1 VTSKIFLTAAVF
13 LFALSGAAVAA
24 PAHPT
29 HARSHLTAAQAARQ
43 SFNWVVVPSSANE
56 AGAPHYHGGPKS
68 ND

>member
-1 VTSKIFLTAAVF
+1 MTSKISLTVAAF

-24 PAHPT
+24 PT
-29 HARSHLTAAQAARQ
+29 HARSRLTAAQAARQ